1 LHNITKTTT
10 RKNIHIMNFEFKA
23 IPGKPKIIIM
33 FCNTKVENVKAKSY
47 NAPEIN

>member
-1 LHNITKTTT
+1 
-10 RKNIHIMNFEFKA
+10 MNFEFKA